1 MQDRIGKMTMA
12 LSSGGGKSGLEMEI
26 AMAGRD
32 ILI

>member
-1 MQDRIGKMTMA
+1 MQNRIDKMTMA
-12 LSSGGGKSGLEMEI
+12 LFFWRWQVGMEMEI